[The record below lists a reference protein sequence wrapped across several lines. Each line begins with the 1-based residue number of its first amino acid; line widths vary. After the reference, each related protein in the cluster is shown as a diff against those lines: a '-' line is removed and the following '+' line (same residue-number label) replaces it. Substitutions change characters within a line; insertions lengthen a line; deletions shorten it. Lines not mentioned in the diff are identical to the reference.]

1 MKKKQTQHNLSNLQ
15 CDTSTTLPTAP
26 LNLRFSYR
34 STLKLSAF
42 EFHLNA
48 QEFQADV
55 PLPKFNCYDACYNKN
70 MATDICFGTLH
81 PSIWK
86 TIWSLY
92 NMLQSTVKGLDNFF
106 IIDFKRFLQ
115 YLSFCTKTNKFS
127 RIDMFN
133 HILLTTKIFCKNTFL
148 AFWC

>member
-55 PLPKFNCYDACYNKN
+55 PLPKFNCYDACYNTN
-70 MATDICFGTLH
+70 MATDI
-81 PSIWK
+81 
-86 TIWSLY
+86 SLCTWRDY
-92 NMLQSTVKGLDNFF
+92 TSDFKDLRGISQYAGNSSRLLLPMILVRNQKINMLCGETDKITFG
-106 IIDFKRFLQ
+106 
-115 YLSFCTKTNKFS
+115 
-127 RIDMFN
+127 RI
-133 HILLTTKIFCKNTFL
+133 K
-148 AFWC
+148 